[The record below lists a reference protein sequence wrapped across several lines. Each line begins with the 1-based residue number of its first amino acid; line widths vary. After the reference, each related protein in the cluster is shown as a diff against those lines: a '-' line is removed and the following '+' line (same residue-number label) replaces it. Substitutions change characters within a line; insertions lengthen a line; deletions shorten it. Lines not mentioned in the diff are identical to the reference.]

1 MTHYNSPNE
10 SDRFPGRPDSHHR
23 FERGHASAH
32 PAPFSYLDIA
42 FRGGNIEGSLTV
54 HVIDIAHEL
63 NVTPPERVLDP
74 EFLMRERQRILD
86 MLTSRISLST
96 DRPLMIRVGN
106 DSADERGARTAAD
119 VSHSE

>member
-1 MTHYNSPNE
+1 LFFVREPCL
-10 SDRFPGRPDSHHR
+10 G
-23 FERGHASAH
+23 H

-74 EFLMRERQRILD
+74 EFLARERQRILD
-86 MLTSRISLST
+86 VLTPRISLST
-96 DRPLMIRVGN
+96 DRPLTIEWGN
-106 DSADERGARTAAD
+106 ASADERGARTAVD
-119 VSHSE
+119 VPNSQ

>member
-1 MTHYNSPNE
+1 MNPRAFRTAVAAIVLLCAS
-10 SDRFPGRPDSHHR
+10 R
-23 FERGHASAH
+23 ASAH

-74 EFLMRERQRILD
+74 EFLARERQRILD
-86 MLTSRISLST
+86 VLTPRLSLST
-96 DRPLMIRVGN
+96 DRPLKIEWGTIQPMTG
-106 DSADERGARTAAD
+106 GAGTAAD
-119 VSHSE
+119 VPYSQ